1 MRIIGEENL
10 YNRYT
15 NVAANEK
22 KEAEYLDNLIVDMT
36 TQTKSMAA
44 SQAISNAT
52 NSVKGSRTKQNDEL
66 SASMPAKTTTL
77 IDTTEGAATNAG
89 KNEQRRKPIPQK
101 FIGKASLMLDRKK
114 VFSDNQVLN
123 KSNSMGGKAATL
135 STATNSKTDKKQ
147 AGGAQGLKQML
158 KA

>member
-52 NSVKGSRTKQNDEL
+52 NSVKGSKTKQNDEL
-66 SASMPAKTTTL
+66 SASMPA
-77 IDTTEGAATNAG
+77 
-89 KNEQRRKPIPQK
+89 
-101 FIGKASLMLDRKK
+101 
-114 VFSDNQVLN
+114 
-123 KSNSMGGKAATL
+123 
-135 STATNSKTDKKQ
+135 
-147 AGGAQGLKQML
+147 
-158 KA
+158 